1 MQRAGGEG
9 KQRRIIVR
17 SPSVAEAPGAMTRYP
32 IDPSDRKPVGKSG
45 ETVSA
50 IGIGTWAIR
59 DYRRAEETLVEAVE
73 SGIDLIDTAEM
84 YGWGLAEELVGRV
97 VSRVGRGRV
106 FITTKLLPERFRSLE
121 EAEKAAKASLS
132 RLGVRSVDLLLIHWP
147 DPYTPIERQVRVLE
161 SLWERGYARYI
172 GVSNFDARQ
181 LQEAL
186 QATKRAEISVDQVH
200 YSVLHKR
207 LVEEEL
213 LPLALKEGVTIQA
226 YTPLERCAV
235 SKHPIVRRVAEELGK
250 TPVQVALNYL
260 ISRPRVVA
268 IPKTERRDHLREIL
282 GAMGWRLEPRYMEIL
297 EAI

>member
-1 MQRAGGEG
+1 MRL
-9 KQRRIIVR
+9 
-17 SPSVAEAPGAMTRYP
+17 P
-32 IDPSDRKPVGKSG
+32 IDPSDRKPIGKSG

-84 YGWGLAEELVGRV
+84 YAWGLAEELVGRV

-106 FITTKLLPERFRSLE
+106 FITTKLLPERFRDTS
-121 EAEKAAKASLS
+121 EAEKAVRASLR

-147 DPYTPIERQVRVLE
+147 NSDIPVEKQVRVLE
-161 SLWERGYARYI
+161 RLWEKGYTRYI
-172 GVSNFDARQ
+172 GVSNFDARL

-186 QATKRAEISVDQVH
+186 YATRKAEISVDQVH
-200 YSVLHKR
+200 YSVLHKDD
-207 LVEEEL
+207 VEREL
-213 LPLALKEGVTIQA
+213 LPLAIREAVTIQA

-235 SKHPIVRRVAEELGK
+235 SRNPVIRRVALEAGK

-282 GAMGWRLEPRYMEIL
+282 GALGWRLEQRYIEVL
-297 EAI
+297 EAL